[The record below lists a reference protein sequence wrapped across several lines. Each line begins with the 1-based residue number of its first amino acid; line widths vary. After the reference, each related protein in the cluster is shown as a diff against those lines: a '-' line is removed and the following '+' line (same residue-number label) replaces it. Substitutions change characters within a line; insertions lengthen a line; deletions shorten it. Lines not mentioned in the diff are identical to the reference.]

1 MKKKYIWIIATI
13 ITLFIVVG
21 AGYFYMSFT
30 VKKYDTT
37 FYPGIKIENHDLTA
51 KTKQAAIKELA
62 KITDRYNQINLTV
75 QVKEKSYQKQLKDI
89 GVQYDVDKTIKKA
102 FQYGKNEKLVKQYSL
117 IKNKES
123 KNYPITY
130 TVDEKLLQQ
139 WILSIEKEIKTN
151 PINATITI
159 NNGNVN
165 ITKEKKGFEID
176 QKQVQQDLEKALQ
189 KNNKKDIAVTASFKE
204 IDAPITEEKLASVRK
219 KIGTFTTHYSTSD
232 FNRNTNI
239 KLATQ
244 TINSYLLMPGE
255 SFSFNDYVGDT
266 TADKGYKGAGSYLNG
281 QVVDSLG
288 GGVCQVSTT
297 LYNAIIKAGITPDV
311 RYNHSMQVHYVPI
324 GQDAA
329 IAYPYKDLKFTN
341 HYDSPIYIE
350 GTVGSTSVTFTIY
363 ADANA
368 KPANTTY
375 QLSSSVVSQDANA
388 TKSVTYLETVTNGKV
403 TDRKRLSRDSYAAH
417 K

>member
-1 MKKKYIWIIATI
+1 MKKKYIWIIATV
-13 ITLFIVVG
+13 ITLFVIVG
-21 AGYFYMSFT
+21 AAYSYISIT
-30 VKKYDTT
+30 VKKYDKT
-37 FYPGIKIENHDLTA
+37 FFPNVKIENHDLTS
-51 KTKQAAIKELA
+51 KSKQEAIKELA
-62 KITDRYNQINLTV
+62 KVTDKYNQINLTV
-75 QVKEKSYQKQLKDI
+75 QVNDKIYQKQLNDI
-89 GVQYDVDKTIKKA
+89 GVQYNVDKTIAKA
-102 FQYGKNEKLVKQYSL
+102 FQYGKNEKLLKQFSLITNKDGNNYSL
-117 IKNKES
+117 
-123 KNYPITY
+123 TY
-130 TVDEKLLQQ
+130 TVDEKLLHQ
-139 WILSIEKEIKTN
+139 WINSIEEEIKTK
-151 PINATITI
+151 PTNASITI

-176 QKQVQQDLEKALQ
+176 QKQVKQDLFEALQ

-204 IDAPITEEKLASVRK
+204 IEAPITKEKLETVRK
-219 KIGTFTTHYSTSD
+219 KIGTFTTRYSTND
-232 FNRNTNI
+232 NNRNTNI
-239 KLATQ
+239 RLATE

-255 SFSFNDYVGDT
+255 SFSFNGYVGNT
-266 TADKGYKGAGSYLNG
+266 TADKGYKAAGTYLNG
-281 QVVDSLG
+281 KVVDSLG

-350 GTVGSTSVTFTIY
+350 GMVGSSSVTFSIY
-363 ADANA
+363 AADDA
-368 KPANTTY
+368 KPKNTSY

-388 TKSVTYLETVTNGKV
+388 TKSVTYLETVKNGKV
-403 TDRKRLSRDSYAAH
+403 TDRKQLSSDSYAVQ